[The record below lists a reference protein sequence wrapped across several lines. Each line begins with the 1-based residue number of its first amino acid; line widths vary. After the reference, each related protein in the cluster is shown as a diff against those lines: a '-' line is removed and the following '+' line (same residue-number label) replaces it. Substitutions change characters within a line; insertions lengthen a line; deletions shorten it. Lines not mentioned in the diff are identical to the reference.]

1 MLKLSTGL
9 INLLFF
15 CCCYR
20 MKKITL
26 IDEIK
31 QQIVD
36 EKASLCF
43 NESLWKTF
51 TNSKTVLYLCKMHW
65 GQFKRVLPRTKM
77 VSKGFLKWLL
87 AVLLPAWVG
96 SDAIGAKYILYSLSV
111 FLPFII

>member
-1 MLKLSTGL
+1 
-9 INLLFF
+9 
-15 CCCYR
+15 
-20 MKKITL
+20 MKNVTL
-26 IDEIK
+26 IDKINQK
-31 QQIVD
+31 IID
-36 EKASLCF
+36 EKANLCF

-51 TNSKTVLYLCKMHW
+51 TNSKTVNHLCKMHL
-65 GQFKRVLPRTKM
+65 GQLKRVLPRTKM